1 MNNNTKNQTALEKN
15 FVNNQPNLQDNF
27 LSDSQP
33 HSAKSLVD
41 NQEYSQNSQPHSV
54 NSLADNQEYS
64 QNSQPHFTPPFSDAK
79 ENSNTQENPNKT
91 LKSQYSP
98 ASIANYMLR
107 QSFLENIPLTPMKLI
122 KLVYISYGWH
132 LAFIGNKLF
141 DEKIQAWKYGPV
153 IPSLYH
159 EFKRFG
165 KDIIDDYSHDFDE
178 KTGELTMPKTV
189 DDFSRTAKVLYIVWE
204 TYKNYSGFEL
214 SEITHKPNS
223 PWDKAIKEK
232 GLLAEIDDEEIRLIS
247 KSAIA
252 KNHEKLKNSKVRN

>member
-1 MNNNTKNQTALEKN
+1 
-15 FVNNQPNLQDNF
+15 
-27 LSDSQP
+27 
-33 HSAKSLVD
+33 
-41 NQEYSQNSQPHSV
+41 
-54 NSLADNQEYS
+54 
-64 QNSQPHFTPPFSDAK
+64 
-79 ENSNTQENPNKT
+79 
-91 LKSQYSP
+91 
-98 ASIANYMLR
+98 MLR

-178 KTGELTMPKTV
+178 KTGELTMPNTI

-204 TYKNYSGFEL
+204 TYKNYSGLEL

>member
-1 MNNNTKNQTALEKN
+1 MNNNTKNQTNSEKD
-15 FVNNQPNLQDNF
+15 FANNQPNLQDNF
-27 LSDSQP
+27 LPDSQL
-33 HSAKSLVD
+33 HSARSIAENEENL
-41 NQEYSQNSQPHSV
+41 
-54 NSLADNQEYS
+54 
-64 QNSQPHFTPPFSDAK
+64 QNSQPHFTKTLADNE
-79 ENSNTQENPNKT
+79 ENSNTQENPTSKT
-91 LKSQYSP
+91 TKSSYSP

-178 KTGELTMPKTV
+178 KTGELTMPNTI

-204 TYKNYSGFEL
+204 TYKNYSGLEL